1 MRNLILTAGVAMLLA
16 YAAAVARQPQQTPT
30 SRTDATH
37 AAADFELRVQ
47 NYVKLHRALEGTLPA
62 VAVSDDYAEVLAAI
76 DALAS
81 ELCLAR
87 KDARPGDIFT
97 PEIECWFREMVAK
110 SLEGSDPRE
119 LLSALNEENEPNV
132 VMLALVNGRWP
143 EGASRGPM
151 PPKLLADLPP
161 LPDELR
167 DQFLDGDLVLLDV
180 HADLIVDFI
189 KRVLP

>member
-1 MRNLILTAGVAMLLA
+1 MRNLILSAGVAILVG
-16 YAAAVARQPQQTPT
+16 YAGAAGWPQHTPT
-30 SRTDATH
+30 SRTDAIQ

-47 NYVKLHRALEGTLPA
+47 NYVTLHRTLEGTLPT

-81 ELCLAR
+81 KLRLAR
-87 KDARPGDIFT
+87 RDARPGDIFT
-97 PEIECWFREMVAK
+97 PEIECWFREMIVK
-110 SLEGSDPRE
+110 SLEGCNTRE
-119 LLSALNEENEPNV
+119 LLADLNEENSPGIV
-132 VMLALVNGRWP
+132 LRAQVNAPWP

-161 LPDELR
+161 LPDELHY
-167 DQFLDGDLVLLDV
+167 QFLDGDLVLLDV
-180 HADLIVDFI
+180 HANVIVDFI